1 MVMAVKT
8 FILFTAIFLSSCVNQ
23 LHSASVYQSL
33 GGYQKVE
40 EIADNY
46 IMEIEK
52 DPVIFEYFKESD
64 VERYRAKIIEHIC
77 HHTGGPCEYTGD
89 DMQRVHDGMNIT
101 ESDFNRGVDLLINAM
116 NTADIPYRVQNK
128 VLAIFAPMRKD
139 IIYRP

>member
-1 MVMAVKT
+1 MAAKT
-8 FILFTAIFLSSCVNQ
+8 IIIITAIFLSSCTHK
-23 LHSASVYQSL
+23 LHSESVYQSL

-40 EIADNY
+40 EIADFY
-46 IMEIEK
+46 ILEIEK
-52 DPVIFEYFKESD
+52 DPVIFEYFKDSD
-64 VERYRAKIIEHIC
+64 VERYRAKVIEHIC

-116 NTADIPYRVQNK
+116 NAADIPHRVQNK